1 MKEKKQRNIA
11 LPGLII
17 ENQVQMKSDNTSKIG
32 DQLIFNKTGL
42 IDVFNDQTNILPY
55 KNIYKP
61 KQGDFV
67 IGIVIGFMPNG
78 WQIDLFSYKK
88 HMLPA
93 AETPML
99 NTQSNDK
106 NSYRRRPER
115 FDPTKHELKDFLKI
129 GDIIRAE
136 VIDAGRLGNSL
147 LSMNQ
152 RGSLEKISN
161 AYYIKINVSKLPRII
176 GKKGSMLK
184 LLEDTSNTK
193 LFVGQNGVIAI
204 EGTIESYKKVKETIN
219 MISRNIFMKGLNDKV
234 LEMLK

>member
-1 MKEKKQRNIA
+1 M
-11 LPGLII
+11 

-32 DQLIFNKTGL
+32 DQLISNKTGL

-93 AETPML
+93 AETPILQVL
-99 NTQSNDK
+99 NPRSNDK
-106 NSYRRRPER
+106 SSYDKHSYRRRPER

-136 VIDAGRLGNSL
+136 VIEAGRLGNSL

-152 RGSLEKISN
+152 GGSLEKIPD
-161 AYYIKINVSKLPRII
+161 AYYMKINVSKLPRII

-184 LLEDTSNTK
+184 LLEDASNTK
-193 LFVGQNGVIAI
+193 LFVGQNGIIAI
-204 EGTIESYKKVKETIN
+204 EGTIESYRKVKETIN
-219 MISRNIFMKGLNDKV
+219 MISKNIFMKGLSDKV
-234 LEMLK
+234 IEMLK

>member
-1 MKEKKQRNIA
+1 M
-11 LPGLII
+11 
-17 ENQVQMKSDNTSKIG
+17 ENQVQTRNDSISKIG
-32 DQLIFNKTGL
+32 DQLISNKAGL

-61 KQGDFV
+61 KQVDFV

-93 AETPML
+93 AETPILQVL
-99 NTQSNDK
+99 NPRSNDK
-106 NSYRRRPER
+106 SSYRRRPER

-129 GDIIRAE
+129 GYIIRAE
-136 VIDAGRLGNSL
+136 VIEASRLGNSL

-152 RGSLEKISN
+152 RGSLEKISD
-161 AYYIKINVSKLPRII
+161 AYYMKINVSKLPRII

-193 LFVGQNGVIAI
+193 LFIGQNGVIAI
-204 EGTIESYKKVKETIN
+204 EGTIESYRKVKETIN
-219 MISRNIFMKGLNDKV
+219 MISKNIFTKGLTDKV